1 MIFEYFCSVVKRSVF
16 LLEKVKMKFSVIIPL
31 YNKAPYVRKALE
43 TVCAQTYRDY
53 EIIVIND
60 GSTDNSAVV
69 ADEYLKSTDGIDS
82 QIISQ
87 QNAGVSAARN
97 NGVAQASGDYIA
109 FLDADDWW
117 EPTYLE
123 KMAKLIEDYPEAGLY
138 ASNYYYHKDGQNII
152 KVDIPTGY
160 FNYPKEYFKN
170 FAMPVWTGATMIPRN
185 VYNAMGGFPLGIK
198 LGEDFLLWAK
208 IALYYKVAFWN
219 EPLAYYNNTLP
230 PNYRATYNLHA
241 PEHHMLFRMEEIIGE
256 SLKIKGEEI
265 NRADTNAYNLSPIT
279 YKPTNDDWRRLIDML
294 RLLGLHSYWLSD
306 EYYELAQKEIDKVD
320 MSQQYDFLVKLYRT
334 PRWQQKCKQRI
345 LQMVSGP
352 IALLKRLKQGKKTT
366 HTNIVIT
373 NKEYRKSMGIP
384 D

>member
-1 MIFEYFCSVVKRSVF
+1 
-16 LLEKVKMKFSVIIPL
+16 MKFSVIIPL

-60 GSTDNSAVV
+60 GSTDNSAIL
-69 ADEYLKSTDGIDS
+69 AEEYLNRVEGIS
-82 QIISQ
+82 YKILSQ

-97 NGVAQASGDYIA
+97 NGVAQASGEYIA

-117 EPTYLE
+117 EPNYLE

-138 ASNYYYHKDGQNII
+138 ASNYYYYKDGVNII

-170 FAMPVWTGATMIPRN
+170 FAMPVWTGATVIPRK
-185 VYNAMGGFPLGIK
+185 VYDEMGGFPVGIK

-208 IALYYKVAFWN
+208 IALHYPVAFLN

-241 PEHHMLFRMEEIIGE
+241 PEHHMLFRMEEIIGDRLE
-256 SLKIKGEEI
+256 VRGDEDSG
-265 NRADTNAYNLSPIT
+265 ADTFASTPYTLHLI
-279 YKPTNDDWRRLIDML
+279 PTKDDWRRLIDML

-306 EYYELAQKEIDKVD
+306 EYHELAQKEIDKVD

-345 LQMVSGP
+345 LQMASGP

-366 HTNIVIT
+366 QTNIVIT
-373 NKEYRKSMGIP
+373 NKEYRKSMGLP

>member
-1 MIFEYFCSVVKRSVF
+1 
-16 LLEKVKMKFSVIIPL
+16 MKFSVIIPL
-31 YNKAPYVRKALE
+31 YNKAPYVKKALE

-69 ADEYLKSTDGIDS
+69 ADEYLKATDGIDY

-138 ASNYYYHKDGQNII
+138 ASNYYYHKDGVNII

-170 FAMPVWTGATMIPRN
+170 FAMPVWTGATIIPRN
-185 VYNAMGGFPLGIK
+185 VFEEMGGFPLGIK

-208 IALYYKVAFWN
+208 IALHYKVAFWN

-241 PEHHMLFRMEEIIGE
+241 LEHHMLFRMEEIIGE

-265 NRADTNAYNLSPIT
+265 SRADTNAYHLSPIT

-306 EYYELAQKEIDKVD
+306 EYHELAQKEIDKVD

-334 PRWQQKCKQRI
+334 PRWQQRIKQRI
-345 LQMVSGP
+345 VR
-352 IALLKRLKQGKKTT
+352 IAAPLKHKLKQIRSKKLD
-366 HTNIVIT
+366 NINIIID
-373 NKEYRKSMGIP
+373 NKQYRESLFGNK
-384 D
+384 